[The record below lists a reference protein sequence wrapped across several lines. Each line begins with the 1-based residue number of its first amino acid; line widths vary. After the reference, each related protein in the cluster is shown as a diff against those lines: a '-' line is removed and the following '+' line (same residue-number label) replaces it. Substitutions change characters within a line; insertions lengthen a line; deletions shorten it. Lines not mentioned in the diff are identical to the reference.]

1 MIGDI
6 VAVRIAPEGWYA
18 EFEIEG
24 FAIGAVYDFGLAENT
39 TPTELTPYF
48 IVVSEGFDSA
58 GQPVTVTRQIYA
70 TIQQRKAH
78 PNDEQNQETV
88 AGGRLRFEAVLS
100 EFIYDD
106 DKAGGPG
113 TSGTDPVFHAPAG
126 WVRSAGVPSAAVMAM
141 PVENLSTYDY
151 PVPVANWTLP
161 DYERLKDYSVTVA
174 AIGFHASGRD
184 QRPLA
189 CMEFIA
195 TAGEHS
201 ASSMVGEAAI
211 DPTQNDP
218 HPVIEYVG
226 TVDLTGFPDNTRVAL
241 NFRAYPIIGD
251 LDSVYD
257 STAGSPTAAVNHHT
271 LPQSFLLDVAGVRG
285 YPVAVVDP
293 VTGTVGGVVS
303 DEDTELG
310 RVAAAAA
317 PFATLAQ
324 AMLALSAHLTATC
337 GRSDLSGATVYLA
350 SGTHRLMGGNQAVD
364 VPVLDGGCWLTITP
378 LPGATP
384 LLTTDSA
391 SNFLVPAHAI
401 KFLGCTLERSANK
414 PFAAG
419 NDGLLLTQDCV
430 IRDTRAS
437 TSTDGIFDDA
447 GWAWHLRSTFRRVQV
462 ETASFRGC
470 SFPEGNQ
477 IGRRRF
483 IVGCDWVPYGDPPKL
498 FASSSNATNTSD
510 GMVMAYN
517 AFWKC
522 NEGAAEYPG
531 VGEGDFQQGCA
542 VVQNL
547 FEQAAGDGNR
557 LIRFAA
563 DGDHCSTRNCII
575 AHNTVVGELCNVFY
589 NDERGPRHLHLG
601 HMLVLNATRS
611 LGSKTDT
618 FAGDSRCTGNW
629 PVYNGCGLIGN
640 RVQGGNFPTRFRGL
654 HSIAG
659 EGDPG
664 DATFIQPGFIND
676 ASGSGSEL
684 GFGNYRPAPGSLL
697 VAVPGPQM
705 LRWDLDGNERAVLD
719 ACGAYRYDP
728 NVAPPATP
736 ALLRLTAGFELL
748 AEDFEGTGEPAG
760 WTHDSSGYQ
769 YDHIATPLRGAQSL
783 LLTGGSGSDTVR
795 GVYTPVLADF
805 PNHGSVWFA
814 YFILKVVTMPSGGV
828 CPFFEIRRKLDD
840 AVQHR
845 LQVGTD
851 GRITAH
857 SALAT
862 GSTDFYQLSAGVE
875 THLWLRRNEDGSLSC
890 RAAANGTR
898 PEEVIFS
905 APPALRGKA
914 ARVRF
919 GASRGMHL
927 LVDYLRIRTGEIG
940 SDPV

>member
-24 FAIGAVYDFGLAENT
+24 LAPGAIYDFGLAENT

-48 IVVSEGFDSA
+48 IVVSEGFDPA
-58 GQPVTVTRQIYA
+58 GQPVTVTRKIHA
-70 TIQQRKAH
+70 TIQQRKPH
-78 PNDEQNQETV
+78 PNELQNQETAV
-88 AGGRLRFEAVLS
+88 GGNLLFEAVLS

-126 WVRSAGVPSAAVMAM
+126 WVHSAGVPSVAAVAM
-141 PVENLSTYDY
+141 PVVNLSQLDY
-151 PVPVANWTLP
+151 PVPVANWTRP
-161 DYERLKDYSVTVA
+161 DYERLKEYSVTVA

-201 ASSMVGEAAI
+201 ASVMVAEATI
-211 DPTQNDP
+211 DPTQADA

-226 TVDLTGFPDNTRVAL
+226 TVALTGFPDATQVAL

-257 STAGSPTAAVNHHT
+257 STAGSPTAAKNHFTSPH
-271 LPQSFLLDVAGVRG
+271 SFLLDVAGIRG

-293 VTGTVGGVVS
+293 VTGTAGGVVS
-303 DEDTELG
+303 AEDTEAG
-310 RVAAAAA
+310 REAATAA
-317 PFATLAQ
+317 PFATPAQ
-324 AMLALSAHLTATC
+324 AMVALSANLTATH
-337 GRSDLSGATVYLA
+337 GRGDLSGATVYLA
-350 SGTHRLMGGNQAVD
+350 SGSHRLMGGNQAAA
-364 VPVLDGGCWLTITP
+364 VPVIDGGCWLTLTP
-378 LPGATP
+378 LPDADA
-384 LLTTDSA
+384 LLLPDSG

-401 KFLGCTLERSANK
+401 KFRGCKLERNVNK

-419 NDGLLLTQDCV
+419 NDGRLLTQDCV
-430 IRDTRAS
+430 ILDTR
-437 TSTDGIFDDA
+437 TSVSSDSIFDDS
-447 GWAWHLRSTFRRVQV
+447 GLEWHVHTEFRRVQV
-462 ETASFRGC
+462 DTACFRGC
-470 SFPEGNQ
+470 RFPEGSQ

-483 IVGCDWVPYGDPPKL
+483 IVGSDWVPYGDPPKL
-498 FASSSNATNTSD
+498 FASSSNTTNTSD

-522 NEGAAEYPG
+522 NEGGAEYPG

-557 LIRFAA
+557 LIRLAA
-563 DGDHCSTRNCII
+563 DGDHCSTRNCVI

-589 NDERGPRHLHLG
+589 NDERGPRHLHVG

-654 HSIAG
+654 HGIAG

-664 DATFIQPGFIND
+664 DATFIHPGFIND

-684 GFGNYRPAPGSLL
+684 GFGDYRPAPGSLL

-705 LRWDLDGNERAVLD
+705 LKWDLDGKERAPVD
-719 ACGAYRYDP
+719 ASGAYRYDP
-728 NVAPPATP
+728 DRVPPAAP
-736 ALLRLTAGFELL
+736 AMLRLTGGFELL

-769 YDHIATPLRGAQSL
+769 YDHVATPLRGTQSL
-783 LLTGGSGSDTVR
+783 LLTGGTGSDTVR

-805 PNHGSVWFA
+805 PGHGGSWTA
-814 YFILKVVTMPSGGV
+814 YFILKVVVMPAGGT
-828 CPFFEIRRKLDD
+828 CSFLEIRRKLDD
-840 AVQHR
+840 AVQHF
-845 LQVGTD
+845 LQIGTD
-851 GRITAH
+851 GKITAH
-857 SALAT
+857 SALGL
-862 GSTDFYQLSAGVE
+862 GSAGEYQLVAGVE
-875 THLWLRRNEDGSLSC
+875 THLWLRRNDDGSLSC
-890 RAAANGTR
+890 RASANGTL
-898 PEEVIFS
+898 PEQVTFA

-914 ARVRF
+914 SRLRF
-919 GASRGMHL
+919 GASRSMHL
-927 LVDYLRIRTGEIG
+927 LVDGLRIRTGEIG
-940 SDPV
+940 SNPV